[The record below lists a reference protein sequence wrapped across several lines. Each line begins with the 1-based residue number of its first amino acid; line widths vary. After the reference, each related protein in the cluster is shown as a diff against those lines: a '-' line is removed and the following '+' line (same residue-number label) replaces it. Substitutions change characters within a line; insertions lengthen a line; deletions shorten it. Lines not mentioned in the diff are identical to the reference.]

1 VINRL
6 EFVGWSGSSGG
17 LSHRPSWH
25 ALRTQELVARG
36 PVTRGGLV
44 GSVGVSMCGLKT
56 QDMEMTN
63 QILQDVKLQ
72 DVKMMYGVVL
82 Q

>member
-1 VINRL
+1 
-6 EFVGWSGSSGG
+6 
-17 LSHRPSWH
+17 
-25 ALRTQELVARG
+25 
-36 PVTRGGLV
+36 V